1 MKVTKCEARLPGS
14 SAVST
19 LSKLV
24 RDFRSAMPIVGALGN
39 RYLEDYHWSEIKQ
52 LLNMEAYDFELEDMQ
67 FTLGQL
73 VQLDVGEQ

>member
-1 MKVTKCEARLPGS
+1 
-14 SAVST
+14 
-19 LSKLV
+19 
-24 RDFRSAMPIVGALGN
+24 MPIVGALGN